1 MDEKVGKVSHY
12 YSKIGVAIIDLE
24 GALEVGDNISIKGAK
39 TDFTQTIAS
48 MQIEHQNIDEAKAG
62 DSIGLKVDDVV
73 REGDAVYKAVE

>member
-1 MDEKVGKVSHY
+1 MDEKVGRVSHY
-12 YSKIGVAIIDLE
+12 YLKIGVAIIDLE
-24 GALEVGDNISIKGAK
+24 GALKVGDNISIKGAK
-39 TDFTQTIAS
+39 TDFTQTVAS

>member
-1 MDEKVGKVSHY
+1 MDEKVGRVSHY
-12 YSKIGVAIIDLE
+12 YSKIGVSIIDLE
-24 GALEVGDNISIKGAK
+24 GALKVGDNISIKGAK
-39 TDFTQTIAS
+39 TDFTQTVTS

>member
-1 MDEKVGKVSHY
+1 MDEKVGRVSHY
-12 YSKIGVAIIDLE
+12 YSKIGVVIIDLE
-24 GALEVGDNISIKGAK
+24 GALKVGDNISIKGAK
-39 TDFTQTIAS
+39 TDFTQTVTS

>member
-1 MDEKVGKVSHY
+1 MDEKVGRVSHY

-24 GALEVGDNISIKGAK
+24 GALKVGDNISIKGAK
-39 TDFTQTIAS
+39 TDFTQTVTS